1 MVIGCVISFHMGSHI
16 TTPVFPFD
24 GGIRGIHAEFTGGV
38 FNDLLAAI
46 TLLDNR
52 VTTAPIEC
60 ASFLCH
66 KDALITLS

>member
-16 TTPVFPFD
+16 TIPVFPFER
-24 GGIRGIHAEFTGGV
+24 GIRGTHAEFTGGV

-52 VTTAPIEC
+52 VTATSIEC